1 VCFVSF
7 AEVIMK
13 IACVLA
19 SHFEDSEFKLPY
31 DAFRKE
37 GHEVVVIGK
46 KAGEKLEGKLGKEK
60 TKADVG
66 IADVAPDD
74 FDALFIPGGYSPDQL
89 RADPRF
95 VDFARAFDARPIFA
109 VCHGPQLLL
118 TAGMTRGRRMTA
130 WKTVQVDLGYT
141 GAQVVDEEV
150 VVDGNLVTSRQP
162 GDLPAFV
169 RESLELLRM
178 GSETHATV

>member
-1 VCFVSF
+1 
-7 AEVIMK
+7 MK

-19 SHFEDSEFKLPY
+19 SHFEDSELRVPY
-31 DAFRKE
+31 DAFRHE
-37 GHEVVVIGK
+37 GHEVVIIGK
-46 KAGEKLEGKLGKEK
+46 KAGEKLEGKAGKEK
-60 TKADVG
+60 LKSDVG
-66 IADVAPDD
+66 IDDVSPDD

-95 VDFARAFDARPIFA
+95 VDFTRAFDARPLLA

-130 WKTVQVDLGYT
+130 WKTVQVDLGYA

-162 GDLPAFV
+162 SDLPAFV
-169 RESLELLRM
+169 RESLELLRL
-178 GSETHATV
+178 GGEIHATV